1 MKEIIGRK
9 MVPVSTFVFVVALQ
23 TLLQTSYALNSHHQE
38 GLKLPEAIA
47 LEKQQQQNK
56 LLVKEDLPKCNFIKN
71 R

>member
-1 MKEIIGRK
+1 
-9 MVPVSTFVFVVALQ
+9 MVPVSTFVFFVALQ

-47 LEKQQQQNK
+47 ALEQQQQQNK
-56 LLVKEDLPKCNFIKN
+56 LFVKEDLPKCNFIKN